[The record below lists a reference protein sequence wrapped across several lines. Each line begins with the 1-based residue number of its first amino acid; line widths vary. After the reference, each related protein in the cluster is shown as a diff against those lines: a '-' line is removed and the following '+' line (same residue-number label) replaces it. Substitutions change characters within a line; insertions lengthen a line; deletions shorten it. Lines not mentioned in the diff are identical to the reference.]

1 MLIGRFLWQSEYGYG
16 PLTILQKELLS
27 DGNPRMLL
35 FQLGWGLLGF
45 CSIFSDN
52 FFVITYTCLS
62 SVLTIDFCYSQ
73 LIFCFL

>member
-1 MLIGRFLWQSEYGYG
+1 MLYGRFLWQPEYGYG
-16 PLTILQKELLS
+16 PLPILQKELLS

-35 FQLGWGLLGF
+35 FQLGWGSLGF
-45 CSIFSDN
+45 CSVFSDN

-62 SVLTIDFCYSQ
+62 LVLTIDFCYSQ